1 MKYDNKDFLDYLNA
15 HNFDYVESDLGRVK
29 KIGWFVFA
37 ELCME
42 DNSNRFD
49 VVLFDTRNSFRDYL
63 IRLVPFARPEEL
75 ATIKKTQPNLYK
87 TAMLY
92 NQRRF

>member
-1 MKYDNKDFLDYLNA
+1 MKYDKKDFLDYLNA

-49 VVLFDTRNSFRDYL
+49 VVLFDTRNSYRDYEDTY
-63 IRLVPFARPEEL
+63 RADSFDWNTE
-75 ATIKKTQPNLYK
+75 NLRQII
-87 TAMLY
+87 TGEIHE
-92 NQRRF
+92 